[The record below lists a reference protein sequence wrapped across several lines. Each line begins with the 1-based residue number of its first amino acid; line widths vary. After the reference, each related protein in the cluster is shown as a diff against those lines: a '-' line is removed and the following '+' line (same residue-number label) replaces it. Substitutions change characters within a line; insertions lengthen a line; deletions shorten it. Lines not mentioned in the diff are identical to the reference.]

1 MIKFVAASSFYF
13 NMRFIIPFLIFVLS
27 SEISVVA
34 QNKNTSTDSS
44 AVIPDTLLFRL
55 EKYQAAIND
64 MNAAN
69 KKGYDGDKIRLL
81 LQNIKTNVL
90 QIDSAM
96 QVDKTIPDSKN
107 LLNYRLML
115 TDAQLKTGSWR
126 KSLSK
131 YNSELQRMSEQV
143 IQFGR
148 DSLLT
153 VDTKDTTSRQYYSS
167 QISDLR
173 IRLQETGKVT
183 VANLDTVSRLLAEVS
198 TVYFKTTDLQS
209 VVDDYLKES
218 GRNLLSKEYSYLWN
232 ATKLDSTDKIG
243 RLIKVSYFGQDKILR
258 YFFNSTWDNRIFLLL
273 ICAAF
278 FWWVYINFRLAG
290 KPDLSKT
297 IGELKFNYVSKIP
310 ILATLVVLF
319 NVTPLFEPD
328 SPAIYIELNQFFLL
342 ITLTL
347 FLYKRLPKN
356 QLRVWFEIIG
366 LYALVIFSNAFVNE
380 SFVLRALI
388 IGVNALS
395 IYFGIWL
402 YRKMKEAN
410 FEKKFIKPVVV
421 IYVILNILSVLLNIF
436 GRISLSKSFNLTAI
450 NGLIQVISLA
460 VFIQVVLEA
469 MELQIKVSS
478 CSGGLFSRLNIKKV
492 RFTFN
497 SMLAFLSIVLWLLV
511 FAINLNI
518 IDTFVDLSQQLL
530 IKPRTFGSITFT
542 FGNILFFIVII
553 FVSNQLQKHIG
564 ILFGETDTS
573 FGSSAIEKNSKL
585 ALIRLIIII
594 IGFLFAITVSG
605 VPLDKITVL
614 IGALGVGIGLGL
626 QNVINNFVS
635 GIILIFEKPFNI
647 GDYIELADKKGKV
660 LDIGIRS
667 SKLLTPQGSRVIIP
681 NGDLLSGRLVNYTQ
695 KNSSLKSEL
704 IFKVNIETD
713 LELVKKLING
723 VVDQA
728 EEMIKN
734 APRQILFNAITADS
748 VELKVLVWVSSVYVE
763 ATFKSFVFE
772 QLLKKFKE
780 NNIKVM

>member
-1 MIKFVAASSFYF
+1 MRKFIAASLFQF
-13 NMRFIIPFLIFVLS
+13 NMRFKLIFLAVLLVQGFS
-27 SEISVVA
+27 TFA
-34 QNKNTSTDSS
+34 QNKKIAIDSS
-44 AVIPDTLLFRL
+44 VVIPDTLLFRL

-64 MNAAN
+64 INAAN
-69 KKGYDGDKIRLL
+69 KKGYDGEKIRLF
-81 LQNIKTNVL
+81 LQRIKVNVA

-148 DSLLT
+148 DSLLM
-153 VDTKDTTSRQYYSS
+153 VDNKDTTQRQFYAQ
-167 QISDLR
+167 QIADVR
-173 IRLQETGKVT
+173 IRLQETGKIT

-209 VVDDYLKES
+209 VVDDYLRES
-218 GRNLLSKEYSYLWN
+218 GKNVLNKEYSYLWN
-232 ATKLDSTDKIG
+232 ATKLDSTDKISK
-243 RLIKVSYFGQDKILR
+243 LVKVSYFGQDKILR
-258 YFFNSTWDNRIFLLL
+258 YFFNSTWDNRILLL
-273 ICAAF
+273 LVCAGF

-290 KPDLSKT
+290 KPELSKT
-297 IGELKFNYVSKIP
+297 IGELKFNYVGRIP
-310 ILATLVVLF
+310 ILSTLVVLF
-319 NVTPLFEPD
+319 NITPLFEPD

-342 ITLTL
+342 ITLTI
-347 FLYKRLPKN
+347 FLYRRLPKN

-366 LYALVIFSNAFVNE
+366 LYVLVIFSNAFVNE
-380 SFVLRALI
+380 SFVLRILY
-388 IGVNALS
+388 IGLNGLS

-478 CSGGLFSRLNIKKV
+478 CSGGLFSRLNITKV
-492 RFTFN
+492 RTTFN
-497 SMLAFLSIVLWLLV
+497 RMLAFLSVVLWLLV

-553 FVSNQLQKHIG
+553 FISNQLQKNIG
-564 ILFGETDTS
+564 ILFGEKDTS
-573 FGSSAIEKNSKL
+573 FGSSAVEKNSKL
-585 ALIRLIIII
+585 ALIRLIIIVL
-594 IGFLFAITVSG
+594 GFLFAITVSG

-667 SKLLTPQGSRVIIP
+667 SKMLTPQGSRVIIP

-704 IFKVNIETD
+704 MFKVNIETD
-713 LELVKKLING
+713 LELVKSLINE

-728 EEMIKN
+728 DDIIKN
-734 APRQILFNAITADS
+734 APRQILFNAITVDS

-763 ATFKSFVFE
+763 ATFKSFVLE

>member
-1 MIKFVAASSFYF
+1 MRKFIAAGSFYF
-13 NMRFIIPFLIFVLS
+13 NVRFILPFLTFILI
-27 SEISVVA
+27 SEVSTFA
-34 QNKNTSTDSS
+34 QNKNDSTDSS

-55 EKYQAAIND
+55 EKYQAAITD

-69 KKGYDGDKIRLL
+69 KKGYDGDKIRAL
-81 LQNIKTNVL
+81 LQNIKANVS

-148 DSLLT
+148 DSLLI
-153 VDTKDTTSRQYYSS
+153 VDTKDTTQRQYYSQ

-173 IRLQETGKVT
+173 LRLQETGKVT

-209 VVDDYLKES
+209 VVDDYLRES
-218 GRNLLSKEYSYLWN
+218 GRNVLSKEYSYLWN
-232 ATKLDSTDKIG
+232 ASRLDSTDKIG
-243 RLIKVSYFGQDKILR
+243 KLIKVSYFGQDKILR

-273 ICAAF
+273 VCAAF

-290 KPDLSKT
+290 RPDLSKT

-319 NVTPLFEPD
+319 NITPLFEPD

-342 ITLTL
+342 ITLTI
-347 FLYKRLPKN
+347 FLYRRLPKN

-366 LYALVIFSNAFVNE
+366 LYVLVIFSNAFVNE
-380 SFVLRALI
+380 SFVLRALF
-388 IGVNALS
+388 IGLNGLS

-478 CSGGLFSRLNIKKV
+478 CSGGLFSRLNITRV
-492 RFTFN
+492 RIIFTR
-497 SMLAFLSIVLWLLV
+497 MLAFLSVVLWLLV

-530 IKPRTFGSITFT
+530 IKPRTFGNITFT

-573 FGSSAIEKNSKL
+573 FGSSAVEKNSKL
-585 ALIRLIIII
+585 ALIRLIIIVL
-594 IGFLFAITVSG
+594 GFLFAITVSG

-667 SKLLTPQGSRVIIP
+667 SKMLTPQGSRVIIP

-704 IFKVNIETD
+704 TFKVHIETD
-713 LELVKKLING
+713 LELVKKLINE

-728 EEMIKN
+728 SEIIKN
-734 APRQILFNAITADS
+734 APRQILFNAISVDS
-748 VELKVLVWVSSVYVE
+748 VELKVLVWVNSVYVE
-763 ATFKSFVFE
+763 ATFKSFVLE
-772 QLLKKFKE
+772 QLLRKFKE